1 MTDPGYEFF
10 LVSSLV
16 LFFLLGVLFAW
27 RRGFSPGK
35 TSVILGLVVFAAL
48 VGARLWNLVTN
59 PAYYVGQPDAW
70 FRLHLTGFSLYGGLL
85 LGASTGLLLTRFF
98 RWPPL
103 RLADALIPAVGVAIA
118 VAKVGCFF
126 NGCCYGLPT
135 DLLWGVTYPS
145 GSLPYLDQFSRGW
158 ILFSAQS
165 LPVHPTQLYEALAG
179 LLGGVGAVWLLNK
192 KLPDGV
198 IFWAFVLWFSA
209 CRWLISL
216 WRASGSILPIRH
228 WLDPVLY
235 ALLIAIAT
243 LMLFRSMRIAGRM
256 HADIGFR
263 PARSNPMKS
272 RPRTAVIVA
281 NPYHQTV
288 AVKKDLKEEN
298 GN

>member
-10 LVSSLV
+10 LASSLA
-16 LFFLLGVLFAW
+16 LFFLVGLLFAR

-35 TSVILGLVVFAAL
+35 TAIILGLVVLAAL

-59 PAYYVGQPDAW
+59 PAYYVGQPEAW
-70 FRLHLTGFSLYGGLL
+70 FQLHLTGFSLYGGLL
-85 LGASTGLLLTRFF
+85 LGAGTGLLLTRLF
-98 RWPPL
+98 RWSPL
-103 RLADALIPAVGVAIA
+103 RLADALIPAVGLAIA

-135 DLLWGVTYPS
+135 DLPWGVTYPS

-165 LPVHPTQLYEALAG
+165 LPMHPTQLYEALAG
-179 LLGGVGAVWLLNK
+179 LLGGAGAFWLLNK

-198 IFWAFVLWFSA
+198 VFWAFVLWFSA

-216 WRASGSILPIRH
+216 VRASGSVLLVRH

-235 ALLIAIAT
+235 ALLIAIAI
-243 LMLFRSMRIAGRM
+243 LMLVRSARIGNRIHTSM
-256 HADIGFR
+256 GLR
-263 PARSNPMKS
+263 PARPE
-272 RPRTAVIVA
+272 
-281 NPYHQTV
+281 
-288 AVKKDLKEEN
+288 LKEEN
-298 GN
+298 EN

>member
-1 MTDPGYEFF
+1 MTNPGYGFF
-10 LVSSLV
+10 LASSLV
-16 LFFLLGVLFAW
+16 LFFLLGLLFAW

-35 TSVILGLVVFAAL
+35 TAVILSLVVFAAL
-48 VGARLWNLVTN
+48 VGARLWNLITN
-59 PAYYVGQPDAW
+59 PVYYGGQPDAW
-70 FRLHLTGFSLYGGLL
+70 FQLHLTGFSLYGGLL
-85 LGASTGLLLTRFF
+85 LGAGTGLLLTRLF
-98 RWPPL
+98 RWSPL

-135 DLLWGVTYPS
+135 DLPWGVTYPS

-179 LLGGVGAVWLLNK
+179 LLGSAGAFWLLNK

-198 IFWAFVLWFSA
+198 VFWAFVLWFSA

-216 WRASGSILPIRH
+216 VRASGSVLPIRL

-235 ALLIAIAT
+235 ALLIAIAI
-243 LMLFRSMRIAGRM
+243 LMLVRSLRIGSRIHTSMR
-256 HADIGFR
+256 FR
-263 PARSNPMKS
+263 PARPE
-272 RPRTAVIVA
+272 
-281 NPYHQTV
+281 
-288 AVKKDLKEEN
+288 LKEEN
-298 GN
+298 EN